1 VTSGL
6 ATSSGGVIRASGGQL
21 DFTAANQSNSSQSQ
35 IQVMSGA
42 TIMFLQGLQTNS
54 GLISLDGGAFD
65 NNNKTLSNQGTING
79 HGTLRTGGL
88 TNFSGRLISVGGGDM
103 DVLGSV
109 NNSGVI
115 AIQSGRSAYFFGNV
129 SGPGSFTG
137 TGTAVFLAS
146 LSPGSSPAIVNF
158 AGNATLGTSLAME
171 IGGLTAGT
179 NYDRLNV
186 AGQLTIGGALT
197 VSLISGF
204 TPGPG
209 ASFDLL
215 NWGSVAG
222 TFSSI
227 SLPSLPV
234 GQWDTSDLYTN
245 GVLSV
250 VLGGDFNN
258 DFRVDA
264 ADYVVWRKG
273 LGTIYTQD
281 DYEVWRSHYG
291 DNYIGSGSGSE
302 ASTAAVPEPTAL
314 ALLFV
319 CGLALTSRRVPR
331 VKE

>member
-1 VTSGL
+1 
-6 ATSSGGVIRASGGQL
+6 
-21 DFTAANQSNSSQSQ
+21 
-35 IQVMSGA
+35 
-42 TIMFLQGLQTNS
+42 
-54 GLISLDGGAFD
+54 
-65 NNNKTLSNQGTING
+65 
-79 HGTLRTGGL
+79 
-88 TNFSGRLISVGGGDM
+88 VGGGDM

-158 AGNATLGTSLAME
+158 AGNVTLGTSLAME
-171 IGGLTAGT
+171 IGGITAGT

-186 AGQLTIGGALT
+186 AGQLAIGGELT

-227 SLPSLPV
+227 SLPALSV
-234 GQWDTSDLYTN
+234 GQWDTSELYTN
-245 GVLSV
+245 GSLSI

-273 LGTIYTQD
+273 LGTIYTQN

-302 ASTAAVPEPTAL
+302 TSAAAVPEPSGLLLIVVGAL
-314 ALLFV
+314 V
-319 CGLALTSRRVPR
+319 VRSRRGR
-331 VKE
+331 GR